1 MASSGRRAA
10 GVRVCGV
17 VVWWLQ
23 WGSEQSGSGQSG
35 REQSGGGRVAT
46 VGTAHL
52 ASAGA
57 APLLQQRLGDLGVG
71 DAGHADGLLE
81 DGLAL
86 RLLLRRQ
93 LPGDGVL
100 DEEARPVKLDRDL
113 SLQRVDEP
121 LRLAQVRLGLPRVSV
136 RSVSI
141 PNTKILVLATDS
153 ATSAHADQL
162 VLTLQQLPLRGL
174 CTAGQ
179 SAQKW

>member
-1 MASSGRRAA
+1 MIAQAYFRIVAEKFLFRTQLCMGTLRN
-10 GVRVCGV
+10 RV
-17 VVWWLQ
+17 
-23 WGSEQSGSGQSG
+23 
-35 REQSGGGRVAT
+35 
-46 VGTAHL
+46 
-52 ASAGA
+52 
-57 APLLQQRLGDLGVG
+57 
-71 DAGHADGLLE
+71 LE
-81 DGLAL
+81 
-86 RLLLRRQ
+86 
-93 LPGDGVL
+93 
-100 DEEARPVKLDRDL
+100 EEARPVKLDRDF